1 MTDIDRTADI
11 DVSRGF
17 AQVTVRIPLTG
28 HVNQEWLSHFTNL
41 AHKWM
46 AHSENEK
53 AFPRAGE
60 GVLEAQDLPDRGW
73 IVVRLPAALDR
84 AVVQSVLNAAREM
97 IAEADAA
104 EQVQQAAE
112 TEASVREWWASQ
124 RG

>member
-11 DVSRGF
+11 DMSRGF

-41 AHKWM
+41 ARKWA
-46 AHSENEK
+46 AHNGNT
-53 AFPRAGE
+53 FPRHGE
-60 GVLEAQDLPDRGW
+60 DVIEAQDLPDDRSW
-73 IVVRLPAALDR
+73 IIILLPAALDR
-84 AVVQSVLNAAREM
+84 AGIHSVLNAARDM
-97 IAEADAA
+97 IAETDAA
-104 EQVQQAAE
+104 EQVPQAAE

>member
-1 MTDIDRTADI
+1 MTDIDRTTDI

-17 AQVTVRIPLTG
+17 AQVTVRIPLTE
-28 HVNQEWLSHFTNL
+28 HVNQEWLLRFRNL

-46 AHSENEK
+46 AHSGNEK
-53 AFPRAGE
+53 AFPQAGE
-60 GVLEAQDLPDRGW
+60 GVMEAQDLPDRSW
-73 IVVRLPAALDR
+73 IIIRLPAGLDR

-97 IAEADAA
+97 IAETDAA
-104 EQVQQAAE
+104 EQVPQAAE